1 MEAPGNW
8 GWLETAL
15 FTAMAVNPH
24 FPCLRGRLET
34 PVAEPLAESYTSG
47 IPAIR
52 GNAHPTGRRGD
63 HQVRWYM
70 SFLYLHHF
78 LQPAASKTGLRANPH
93 DDSEALTDSE
103 QHSQFTEAQANIS
116 REVGSSLTAYPM
128 KDGYQAITRRKL
140 FYWKIFPVGH
150 ARSLSRREFRNRVTT
165 RLIKDGKSTIGP
177 R

>member
-1 MEAPGNW
+1 MVTTRTIEQ
-8 GWLETAL
+8 TVT
-15 FTAMAVNPH
+15 F
-24 FPCLRGRLET
+24 
-34 PVAEPLAESYTSG
+34 
-47 IPAIR
+47 
-52 GNAHPTGRRGD
+52 
-63 HQVRWYM
+63 
-70 SFLYLHHF
+70 
-78 LQPAASKTGLRANPH
+78 RANPH

-165 RLIKDGKSTIGP
+165 RIYYWPKMKGFLESWGGRRELANNFTAEIIFRWSGCSQP
-177 R
+177 